1 MKKELIER
9 FIEGK
14 IAINLETQQE
24 WNEFM
29 QWLEE
34 NTDIRWYGGQKPT
47 EKNYWNVDKEWT
59 CVNSDMTWGAYNSY
73 ESSGYEIVK
82 YKDLKERKGMK
93 TSEFIERVERLGYE
107 VDNISFPTVLR
118 IVAGEDVWIASVETN
133 ALNKVD
139 TRYDANIPSEL
150 FDLLVEYAK
159 TPIEEREEE
168 KKYHWKLKGGGK
180 LDNDMS
186 HFNYQKSANEW
197 FLSSKTQHLDIATQF
212 TEKEFAE
219 LKSKLG
225 IDLEFEKEEENENK

>member
-9 FIEGK
+9 FKKGE
-14 IAINLETQQE
+14 IAINLETQNE

-34 NTDIRWYGGQKPT
+34 NTDLRWQSGHKPT
-47 EKNYWNVDKEWT
+47 GQDYWWARQKET
-59 CVNSDMTWGAYNSY
+59 GV
-73 ESSGYEIVK
+73 SSKMGHFDIADYSEVYEIVK

-93 TSEFIERVERLGYE
+93 TSEFIKRVEELGYE

-159 TPIEEREEE
+159 TPLEEREEP
-168 KKYHWKLKGGGK
+168 KRYYLRPKGMKLIRT
-180 LDNDMS
+180 NFV
-186 HFNYQKSANEW
+186 FNYYVNDGDWSLYGKDETRLA
-197 FLSSKTQHLDIATQF
+197 KTRF
-212 TEKEFAE
+212 TIKELE
-219 LKSKLG
+219 DLG
-225 IDLEFEKEEENENK
+225 INPEHYDLEEVE